1 MDEDGNQP
9 GGDETQ
15 SRLGVT
21 LLSVL
26 GYLSQ
31 ALDVLKLANQ
41 SETRKSLLGMLV
53 EATRFSL
60 DDQQRVEGGRKGY
73 AGADRTRVSVG
84 GGRTVPVP
92 CPTTRFP
99 LYVPLVSPCRCT
111 PYLQLTDPQHGK
123 PLDTAACILLAIGPH
138 ILMTHADVTA
148 TSSNSSKAPSLV
160 SPSLLRSRAL
170 DFVTSDILTK
180 APKESVPAVESLMR
194 YLCLHAP
201 ERAEGRAAAVE
212 AVMKV
217 YETVGRKEREG
228 FFLFVGKLARVDRAA
243 ARVVALDLSAA
254 LVERMAMTWGRGV
267 RGQGSMGS
275 GAMEEG
281 GGGGSR
287 DGEGGD
293 PGIEKGSGEAASGE
307 RGTESGREGGD
318 GEGDKGDEVSLSQ
331 GSASEGDAHS
341 GRESGNGTGV
351 GNDSRESGDSSGN
364 GSVRDV
370 LISRVGGCLELMFR
384 RASDAS
390 PTVRARAL
398 VALTATLRIL
408 KGRPSLLDAVLAA
421 HAHAHAHAHAPTH
434 PHTHAQAEPDASIG
448 RGSGLSGES
457 EPGEALGAGT
467 GGSVLSVEEVLG
479 MVRRRLEDEKGLVR
493 KAAVGALEEI
503 VGLSRLPLREE
514 LVDAIG
520 ELCSDSLLSVRRVAL
535 NALSKLTMSNPG
547 HVWLRAKW
555 LQSALVLI
563 LDNEAT
569 VQDQALDLLSSLLLQ
584 PLGLISASPRPSAAS
599 RMSLCKDRP
608 LHVCVGRRGVP
619 PAPVL
624 CEGEGVCEVCGRAAG
639 GEGAGAAGGGNA
651 AAGEAG
657 APVVAEGSVRSVVAW
672 LMAVG
677 QGSSSVVPLLHRAC
691 AVLARRNALHARL
704 VEGLQAVIEAAEG
717 WQKVQQQQ
725 QQQQQQPNEK
735 GGSVGKAA
743 GVKGGSPSRVWRWVV
758 RGAWL
763 LLLEVTSFSPQGVRW
778 EFLISRW
785 RDGRKQQ
792 EARAARPE
800 SVSAKPA
807 LDHDAAESAT
817 PGFGSRDLGG
827 QERGAG
833 VLHGQVKEAEVL
845 DGQEREAQVHVLKAL
860 CNVAARIPG
869 EKAADVAAGLLHN
882 LRSFQLS
889 PEEAGVHMVALATL
903 NRHAATGSRS
913 TAPPVPVA
921 APAAATNP
929 GTAAAAAKG
938 AAAGVR
944 VPVLAHGWLA
954 LGRFSLVDHSL
965 AKTCVPLF
973 VQASINLLLCCFPF
987 PLFQCRLTGPPVNLQ
1002 QPVRNNLVIILTDL
1016 CVRYTALVDPHVPCI
1031 SACLR
1036 DPCELVRRQTLVLL
1050 AGLLQRDY
1058 VKWRGA
1064 LVLRVLLCVVDESQA
1079 IREVALYLFTHV
1091 VPLHLHPQPRSI
1103 SLHPSPHLSTSL
1115 HPSTGRRVPLVPYN
1129 IFIEALFAL
1138 NACPFAPSST
1148 TTAPPLPSSGPRP
1161 SSSSPP
1167 NPASA
1172 YPSSSNPGSSEA
1184 APCDPSQPKCPDSS
1198 SPVEGIQEEG
1208 WSGKRRGRSGRG
1220 AGAGREGLD
1229 EELERFSLSGPSR
1242 HAARTTVYLTLL
1254 RLMAREHHL
1263 ALSAK
1268 LCLQVLAPLLDGALP
1283 FSCPSVQAVVGDA
1296 LDVLFR
1302 LGSNASIPHCCLAC
1316 EPLPCQQVLAPLLDG
1331 ALPLSC
1337 PSVQA
1342 VVGNALDV
1350 LSCKE
1355 MRPGSGKAAGADEDD
1370 GALPLS
1376 CPSVQA
1382 VVGDALFESGCS
1394 IPILTPPYPACK
1406 PFPYQQVLA
1415 PLLDGALPLSC
1426 PSVQAVVG
1434 DALFESGCS
1443 IPILTPPYPACKPFP
1458 YQQVLAPLLDGAL
1471 PLSCPSV
1478 QAVVGN
1484 ALDVLSCKEMRPGS
1498 FKAAGADE
1506 DDGALPLSCPT
1517 VQAVVGDALG
1527 VLSCKEMR
1535 PGSGKAAGAEEEG
1548 EEEAGGSAGGVTGGG
1563 GSSGGGRAG
1572 GGAAGGGAGA
1582 LANALK
1588 GRVVTQLM
1596 KKNLVENTI
1605 PVLIELKRLLEARN
1619 SPLQG
1624 ALMACLRCLFKEYKE
1639 EIEDLLAADPQ
1650 LGKELVTVSVPK
1662 VRERRGVGRGRGA
1675 QEEDGDGVGKG
1686 RVGGGGSMRF
1696 QERLTREGGEVGGRG
1711 CESEVERM
1719 RETEEGESEEA
1730 GLTGG
1735 TGEESGKEDGG
1746 GSALKIIEWCVSIAS
1761 CFRREEQVR
1770 EVQSRMGK
1778 DLPSKRATEQSARVK
1793 R

>member
-1 MDEDGNQP
+1 M
-9 GGDETQ
+9 
-15 SRLGVT
+15 
-21 LLSVL
+21 
-26 GYLSQ
+26 
-31 ALDVLKLANQ
+31 
-41 SETRKSLLGMLV
+41 
-53 EATRFSL
+53 
-60 DDQQRVEGGRKGY
+60 
-73 AGADRTRVSVG
+73 
-84 GGRTVPVP
+84 
-92 CPTTRFP
+92 
-99 LYVPLVSPCRCT
+99 
-111 PYLQLTDPQHGK
+111 
-123 PLDTAACILLAIGPH
+123 AIGPH
-138 ILMTHADVTA
+138 VLMTHADVAA

-170 DFVTSDILTK
+170 DFVTSNILTK
-180 APKESVPAVESLMR
+180 APKESIPAVESLMR
-194 YLCLHAP
+194 YLYMHAP

-212 AVMKV
+212 AVVKV

-243 ARVVALDLSAA
+243 ARVMAVDLSAA
-254 LVERMAMTWGRGV
+254 LVERMALMWGRGE
-267 RGQGSMGS
+267 GGGGSMGL

-281 GGGGSR
+281 GAGGSR
-287 DGEGGD
+287 DAEGGD
-293 PGIEKGSGEAASGE
+293 PGIGRGSGEAAGGE
-307 RGTESGREGGD
+307 GGNGAGGEGGD

-364 GSVRDV
+364 GNVRDV

-398 VALTATLRIL
+398 VALTASLRIL
-408 KGRPSLLDAVLAA
+408 KGRPSLLDAVLAGHAHAHAPA
-421 HAHAHAHAHAPTH
+421 HAHAHA
-434 PHTHAQAEPDASIG
+434 QAEPGASVG
-448 RGSGLSGES
+448 GGSGLSGES
-457 EPGEALGAGT
+457 EPGAALGAGS

-503 VGLSRLPLREE
+503 VGLSKLPLREE

-535 NALSKLTMSNPG
+535 TALSKLTMSNPG
-547 HVWLRAKW
+547 HVWLRSKW
-555 LQSALVLI
+555 LKSALVLI
-563 LDNEAT
+563 LDNEAS

-584 PLGLISASPRPSAAS
+584 PLALISASPRPSSAS

-639 GEGAGAAGGGNA
+639 VEGAGAGGGNA
-651 AAGEAG
+651 AAGEAR
-657 APVVAEGSVRSVVAW
+657 APVVAEGSVRSAVAW

-677 QGSSSVVPLLHRAC
+677 QGNSSVVPLLHRAC
-691 AVLARRNALHARL
+691 AVLARRNALNARL

-717 WQKVQQQQ
+717 WQNAHQQQQ
-725 QQQQQQPNEK
+725 QQQQQQQLNGK
-735 GGSVGKAA
+735 GSSVGKAA
-743 GVKGGSPSRVWRWVV
+743 GVKGSSPCRVWRWVV

-792 EARAARPE
+792 EAANRSQDEAARPE
-800 SVSAKPA
+800 PVSPA
-807 LDHDAAESAT
+807 HPEQERDAQVLD
-817 PGFGSRDLGG
+817 G
-827 QERGAG
+827 QER
-833 VLHGQVKEAEVL
+833 EAQVL

-889 PEEAGVHMVALATL
+889 PEEELQ
-903 NRHAATGSRS
+903 RS
-913 TAPPVPVA
+913 PLPS
-921 APAAATNP
+921 
-929 GTAAAAAKG
+929 
-938 AAAGVR
+938 VR
-944 VPVLAHGWLA
+944 NNLSVIPTDLCELQC
-954 LGRFSLVDHSL
+954 S
-965 AKTCVPLF
+965 PLPS
-973 VQASINLLLCCFPF
+973 VRNNLIVILTELQRS
-987 PLFQCRLTGPPVNLQ
+987 PLPS
-1002 QPVRNNLVIILTDL
+1002 VRNNLVIILTDL

-1064 LVLRVLLCVVDESQA
+1064 LVLRVLLCLVDESQA

-1091 VPLHLHPQPRSI
+1091 VPRLLQRDYVKWRGALVLRVLLCIVDESQAIREVALYLFTHVVP
-1103 SLHPSPHLSTSL
+1103 
-1115 HPSTGRRVPLVPYN
+1115 RRVPLVPYN

-1148 TTAPPLPSSGPRP
+1148 TTAPPLPSSGLRP

-1167 NPASA
+1167 NPASSKPGSTN
-1172 YPSSSNPGSSEA
+1172 PSSSKAG
-1184 APCDPSQPKCPDSS
+1184 PCDPAQPNCPNLS
-1198 SPVEGIQEEG
+1198 SPVEGIHEG
-1208 WSGKRRGRSGRG
+1208 DGWPEKRGGRSGRG
-1220 AGAGREGLD
+1220 AGAGREGVD

-1242 HAARTTVYLTLL
+1242 HAARTTVYRTLL

-1283 FSCPSVQAVVGDA
+1283 LLCPSV
-1296 LDVLFR
+1296 
-1302 LGSNASIPHCCLAC
+1302 
-1316 EPLPCQQVLAPLLDG
+1316 
-1331 ALPLSC
+1331 
-1337 PSVQA
+1337 
-1342 VVGNALDV
+1342 
-1350 LSCKE
+1350 
-1355 MRPGSGKAAGADEDD
+1355 KAM
-1370 GALPLS
+1370 
-1376 CPSVQA
+1376 
-1382 VVGDALFESGCS
+1382 
-1394 IPILTPPYPACK
+1394 
-1406 PFPYQQVLA
+1406 VLA

-1434 DALFESGCS
+1434 DAL
-1443 IPILTPPYPACKPFP
+1443 
-1458 YQQVLAPLLDGAL
+1458 D
-1471 PLSCPSV
+1471 
-1478 QAVVGN
+1478 
-1484 ALDVLSCKEMRPGS
+1484 
-1498 FKAAGADE
+1498 
-1506 DDGALPLSCPT
+1506 
-1517 VQAVVGDALG
+1517 

-1535 PGSGKAAGAEEEG
+1535 PGSGKAAAGAEEDG
-1548 EEEAGGSAGGVTGGG
+1548 EEEAGGSAGGVAGGG
-1563 GSSGGGRAG
+1563 GGSGGGRAG
-1572 GGAAGGGAGA
+1572 GGAGGAGGGGGGGAGA

-1605 PVLIELKRLLEARN
+1605 PVLIELKRLLEAQT

-1650 LGKELVTVSVPK
+1650 LGKELVYDIQKHESA
-1662 VRERRGVGRGRGA
+1662 RARAAAAARAAGSDSAAGGGGRVGAGG
-1675 QEEDGDGVGKG
+1675 
-1686 RVGGGGSMRF
+1686 VGGGGGSGG
-1696 QERLTREGGEVGGRG
+1696 EGKAAAAAAAAASTPAAVAAGATGAAEAPDAAGVRLTREGGEVGGRG
-1711 CESEVERM
+1711 CESEVERRM
-1719 RETEEGESEEA
+1719 SEREEGESEEA
-1730 GLTGG
+1730 CMLGKGRGG
-1735 TGEESGKEDGG
+1735 RDGRGKKKGGVMKENDQCASLEKGRVGKGRKGEAAADGSLQGTEGGRKGGCETESAAREGREKGYRGMVHGEEG
-1746 GSALKIIEWCVSIAS
+1746 
-1761 CFRREEQVR
+1761 QVR
-1770 EVQSRMGK
+1770 RVQRSMGE
-1778 DLPSKRATEQSARVK
+1778 DLPPRRATRQSARAK

>member
-1 MDEDGNQP
+1 MMDEDGNQP

-84 GGRTVPVP
+84 GGRTVEAW
-92 CPTTRFP
+92 R
-99 LYVPLVSPCRCT
+99 L
-111 PYLQLTDPQHGK
+111 PYRMLLKLTDPQHGK

-370 LISRVGGCLELMFR
+370 LISRVGGCLELMF
-384 RASDAS
+384 
-390 PTVRARAL
+390 P
-398 VALTATLRIL
+398 
-408 KGRPSLLDAVLAA
+408 
-421 HAHAHAHAHAPTH
+421 
-434 PHTHAQAEPDASIG
+434 EPDASIG

-717 WQKVQQQQ
+717 WQNAQQQPQ
-725 QQQQQQPNEK
+725 QQQQQQPNGK
-735 GGSVGKAA
+735 GSSVGKAA

-800 SVSAKPA
+800 SVSATPA

-827 QERGAG
+827 QERRAG

-889 PEEAGVHMVALATL
+889 PEEELQCSPLPSVRNNLVIILTDL
-903 NRHAATGSRS
+903 CVRHTAFVDPHELQRS
-913 TAPPVPVA
+913 
-921 APAAATNP
+921 
-929 GTAAAAAKG
+929 
-938 AAAGVR
+938 
-944 VPVLAHGWLA
+944 
-954 LGRFSLVDHSL
+954 
-965 AKTCVPLF
+965 PLP
-973 VQASINLLLCCFPF
+973 S
-987 PLFQCRLTGPPVNLQ
+987 
-1002 QPVRNNLVIILTDL
+1002 VRNNLVIILTDL

-1064 LVLRVLLCVVDESQA
+1064 LVLRVLLCIVDESQA

-1091 VPLHLHPQPRSI
+1091 VPRLLQKDYVKRRGALVLRVLLCIVDESSAIRDVALHIFTHVVPRRVPLVPYNTFIEALFALNACPLAPS
-1103 SLHPSPHLSTSL
+1103 STTTALLLPYSPLSTPFHPSPSLPTHPQAVCPSCPTTYSSKPLLHSMHAPSPPLQPPIFGHIPIHPSPPFSIPFPPLPPLSTSV
-1115 HPSTGRRVPLVPYN
+1115 HPSTGRVPLVPYN

-1172 YPSSSNPGSSEA
+1172 NPSSSNPGSSKA
-1184 APCDPSQPKCPDSS
+1184 APCDPSQPNCPNSS
-1198 SPVEGIQEEG
+1198 SPVEGIHEG
-1208 WSGKRRGRSGRG
+1208 DGWPGKRGARSGRG
-1220 AGAGREGLD
+1220 AGAEREGLD
-1229 EELERFSLSGPSR
+1229 EDLERFSLSGPSR
-1242 HAARTTVYLTLL
+1242 HVARTTVYRTLL

-1268 LCLQVLAPLLDGALP
+1268 LCLQSL
-1283 FSCPSVQAVVGDA
+1283 Q
-1296 LDVLFR
+1296 
-1302 LGSNASIPHCCLAC
+1302 
-1316 EPLPCQQVLAPLLDG
+1316 EPLASLSLLLVPLPAAAAIHHTNLYLSPLPVDTLVLAPLLDG

-1342 VVGNALDV
+1342 VVGDALDV

-1355 MRPGSGKAAGADEDD
+1355 MRPGSFKAAGADKDD

-1426 PSVQAVVG
+1426 PSVQTVVG
-1434 DALFESGCS
+1434 DAL
-1443 IPILTPPYPACKPFP
+1443 
-1458 YQQVLAPLLDGAL
+1458 D
-1471 PLSCPSV
+1471 
-1478 QAVVGN
+1478 
-1484 ALDVLSCKEMRPGS
+1484 
-1498 FKAAGADE
+1498 
-1506 DDGALPLSCPT
+1506 
-1517 VQAVVGDALG
+1517 

-1535 PGSGKAAGAEEEG
+1535 PGSGKAAGAEEDG

-1650 LGKELVTVSVPK
+1650 LGKELVYDIQKHEAARARAAAAARAAGSDSAGGVGGGVAAGGVGGGGGSSG

-1711 CESEVERM
+1711 CESEVERV

-1730 GLTGG
+1730 GLCGKDGEGRGRGKKKGG
-1735 TGEESGKEDGG
+1735 VMKENDQCAAVEKGRVGKGRKGEAADGNQQGAEGRWKG
-1746 GSALKIIEWCVSIAS
+1746 GSETESAAREGRGKGYRGVVQGDEGQGKGV
-1761 CFRREEQVR
+1761 RR
-1770 EVQSRMGK
+1770 SMGE
-1778 DLPSKRATEQSARVK
+1778 DLPPRRATRQSARVK

>member
-1 MDEDGNQP
+1 
-9 GGDETQ
+9 
-15 SRLGVT
+15 
-21 LLSVL
+21 
-26 GYLSQ
+26 
-31 ALDVLKLANQ
+31 
-41 SETRKSLLGMLV
+41 MLV
-53 EATRFSL
+53 EATRFLL

-84 GGRTVPVP
+84 GGRTVEAW
-92 CPTTRFP
+92 R
-99 LYVPLVSPCRCT
+99 L
-111 PYLQLTDPQHGK
+111 PYRMLLKLTDPQHGK

-408 KGRPSLLDAVLAA
+408 KGRPSLLDA
-421 HAHAHAHAHAPTH
+421 
-434 PHTHAQAEPDASIG
+434 PDASIG

-493 KAAVGALEEI
+493 KAAVGALEEL

-717 WQKVQQQQ
+717 WQNAQQQPQ
-725 QQQQQQPNEK
+725 QQQQQQPNGK
-735 GGSVGKAA
+735 GSSVGKAA
-743 GVKGGSPSRVWRWVV
+743 GVKGAVPAG
-758 RGAWL
+758 
-763 LLLEVTSFSPQGVRW
+763 
-778 EFLISRW
+778 W

-800 SVSAKPA
+800 SVSATPA

-827 QERGAG
+827 QERRAG

-889 PEEAGVHMVALATL
+889 PEELCRQATAIIQSQLKAGQSWQGSPGQNREEVRAQQQQRGEEEREEQEGQPEEEDEAKEEEQQQQEELEEGADGQPWGQRVECAVFVCGQLALIAGELAETLAVAAASGAATAGAAAAGAPAAAATAAAVAGVDGDSGGDRGAAAGGRQGWSGKSKGRGGASRRGASECEQLVLLQSALKEAFQCL
-903 NRHAATGSRS
+903 LELLLGNSNSSA
-913 TAPPVPVA
+913 APPVPVA

-954 LGRFSLVDHSL
+954 LGRFSLELQRSPLPSVRNNLVVDLTDLSEL
-965 AKTCVPLF
+965 QRSPLPSVRNNLVIILTDLCVRHTAFVDPHELQRSPLPSVRNNLVIILTDLCVRHTAF
-973 VQASINLLLCCFPF
+973 VDPHELQRS
-987 PLFQCRLTGPPVNLQ
+987 PLPS
-1002 QPVRNNLVIILTDL
+1002 VRNNLVIILTDL

-1064 LVLRVLLCVVDESQA
+1064 LVLRVLLCIVDESQA

-1091 VPLHLHPQPRSI
+1091 VPRLLQKDYVKRRGALVLRVLLCIVDESSAIRDVALHIFTHVVPRRVPLVPYNTFIEALFALNACPLAPS
-1103 SLHPSPHLSTSL
+1103 STTTALLLPYSPLSTPFHPSPSL
-1115 HPSTGRRVPLVPYN
+1115 PTHPTGRVPLVPYN
-1129 IFIEALFAL
+1129 IFIEAFVAL

-1148 TTAPPLPSSGPRP
+1148 TNFRPCAPRAIQHLHRSPLCSQRLPLCPLLYYHRPASPLLRPRP

-1172 YPSSSNPGSSEA
+1172 NPSS
-1184 APCDPSQPKCPDSS
+1184 
-1198 SPVEGIQEEG
+1198 EE
-1208 WSGKRRGRSGRG
+1208 RG
-1220 AGAGREGLD
+1220 AEWKGRRAEREGLD
-1229 EELERFSLSGPSR
+1229 EDLERFSLSGPSR
-1242 HAARTTVYLTLL
+1242 HVARTTVYRTLL
-1254 RLMAREHHL
+1254 PPHGSRAPSR
-1263 ALSAK
+1263 S
-1268 LCLQVLAPLLDGALP
+1268 LCQALP
-1283 FSCPSVQAVVGDA
+1283 TGARA
-1296 LDVLFR
+1296 LAR
-1302 LGSNASIPHCCLAC
+1302 RRPAAI
-1316 EPLPCQQVLAPLLDG
+1316 
-1331 ALPLSC
+1331 LPLRASR
-1337 PSVQA
+1337 
-1342 VVGNALDV
+1342 GRD
-1350 LSCKE
+1350 
-1355 MRPGSGKAAGADEDD
+1355 
-1370 GALPLS
+1370 
-1376 CPSVQA
+1376 
-1382 VVGDALFESGCS
+1382 
-1394 IPILTPPYPACK
+1394 
-1406 PFPYQQVLA
+1406 
-1415 PLLDGALPLSC
+1415 
-1426 PSVQAVVG
+1426 
-1434 DALFESGCS
+1434 
-1443 IPILTPPYPACKPFP
+1443 
-1458 YQQVLAPLLDGAL
+1458 
-1471 PLSCPSV
+1471 
-1478 QAVVGN
+1478 

-1506 DDGALPLSCPT
+1506 DGARALARRRPAALLPS
-1517 VQAVVGDALG
+1517 VQAVVGDALD

-1535 PGSGKAAGAEEEG
+1535 PGSGKAAGAEEDG
-1548 EEEAGGSAGGVTGGG
+1548 EEEAGGSAGGVTGGEVAVV
-1563 GSSGGGRAG
+1563 AG
-1572 GGAAGGGAGA
+1572 G
-1582 LANALK
+1582 
-1588 GRVVTQLM
+1588 
-1596 KKNLVENTI
+1596 
-1605 PVLIELKRLLEARN
+1605 
-1619 SPLQG
+1619 
-1624 ALMACLRCLFKEYKE
+1624 
-1639 EIEDLLAADPQ
+1639 
-1650 LGKELVTVSVPK
+1650 
-1662 VRERRGVGRGRGA
+1662 
-1675 QEEDGDGVGKG
+1675 QEEEQQEEELG
-1686 RVGGGGSMRF
+1686 RW
-1696 QERLTREGGEVGGRG
+1696 
-1711 CESEVERM
+1711 RM
-1719 RETEEGESEEA
+1719 
-1730 GLTGG
+1730 L
-1735 TGEESGKEDGG
+1735 
-1746 GSALKIIEWCVSIAS
+1746 
-1761 CFRREEQVR
+1761 
-1770 EVQSRMGK
+1770 
-1778 DLPSKRATEQSARVK
+1778 
-1793 R
+1793 

>member
-1 MDEDGNQP
+1 MMDEDGNQP

-53 EATRFSL
+53 EATRFLL

-73 AGADRTRVSVG
+73 AGADRTR
-84 GGRTVPVP
+84 
-92 CPTTRFP
+92 
-99 LYVPLVSPCRCT
+99 
-111 PYLQLTDPQHGK
+111 LTDPQHGK

-408 KGRPSLLDAVLAA
+408 KGRPSLLDA
-421 HAHAHAHAHAPTH
+421 
-434 PHTHAQAEPDASIG
+434 PDASIG

-493 KAAVGALEEI
+493 KAAVGALEEL

-717 WQKVQQQQ
+717 WQNAQQQPQ
-725 QQQQQQPNEK
+725 QQQQQQPNGK
-735 GGSVGKAA
+735 GSSVGKAA

-763 LLLEVTSFSPQGVRW
+763 LMLEVTSFSPQGVRW

-800 SVSAKPA
+800 SVSATPA

-827 QERGAG
+827 QERRAG

-889 PEEAGVHMVALATL
+889 PEELKAGQSWQGSPGQNREEVRAQQQQRGEEEREEQEGQPEEEDEAKEEEQQQQEELEEGADGQPWGQRVECAVFVCGQLALIAGELAETLAVAAASGAATAGAAAAGAPAAAATAAAVAGVDGDSGGDRGAAAGGRQGWSGKSKGRGGASRRGASECEQLVLLQSALKEAFQCL
-903 NRHAATGSRS
+903 LELLLGNSNSSA
-913 TAPPVPVA
+913 APPVPVA

-954 LGRFSLVDHSL
+954 LGRFSLELQRSPLPSMRNNLVVDLTDLSEL
-965 AKTCVPLF
+965 QRSPLP
-973 VQASINLLLCCFPF
+973 S
-987 PLFQCRLTGPPVNLQ
+987 
-1002 QPVRNNLVIILTDL
+1002 VRNNLVIILTDL

-1091 VPLHLHPQPRSI
+1091 VP
-1103 SLHPSPHLSTSL
+1103 
-1115 HPSTGRRVPLVPYN
+1115 RRVPLVPYN

-1184 APCDPSQPKCPDSS
+1184 APCDPSQPRCPDSS

-1229 EELERFSLSGPSR
+1229 EELERFSLSSASYSGRVGSFIGT
-1242 HAARTTVYLTLL
+1242 AATGSALPLILAKSALL
-1254 RLMAREHHL
+1254 PGGDK
-1263 ALSAK
+1263 AK
-1268 LCLQVLAPLLDGALP
+1268 VLAPLLDGALP

-1434 DALFESGCS
+1434 NS
-1443 IPILTPPYPACKPFP
+1443 
-1458 YQQVLAPLLDGAL
+1458 
-1471 PLSCPSV
+1471 
-1478 QAVVGN
+1478 
-1484 ALDVLSCKEMRPGS
+1484 LDVLSCKEMRPGS

-1517 VQAVVGDALG
+1517 VQAVVGDALD

-1650 LGKELVTVSVPK
+1650 LGKELVE
-1662 VRERRGVGRGRGA
+1662 REEGHGAWQGGTGGGWGWSGEGEGWWWGEYEISGEIDEGRGRGWW
-1675 QEEDGDGVGKG
+1675 K
-1686 RVGGGGSMRF
+1686 
-1696 QERLTREGGEVGGRG
+1696 
-1711 CESEVERM
+1711 
-1719 RETEEGESEEA
+1719 

>member
-1 MDEDGNQP
+1 M
-9 GGDETQ
+9 
-15 SRLGVT
+15 
-21 LLSVL
+21 
-26 GYLSQ
+26 
-31 ALDVLKLANQ
+31 
-41 SETRKSLLGMLV
+41 
-53 EATRFSL
+53 
-60 DDQQRVEGGRKGY
+60 
-73 AGADRTRVSVG
+73 
-84 GGRTVPVP
+84 
-92 CPTTRFP
+92 
-99 LYVPLVSPCRCT
+99 
-111 PYLQLTDPQHGK
+111 
-123 PLDTAACILLAIGPH
+123 AIGPH
-138 ILMTHADVTA
+138 ILMTHADVAA

-180 APKESVPAVESLMR
+180 APKECIPAVESLMR
-194 YLCLHAP
+194 YLCLNAP

-212 AVMKV
+212 AVIKV

-254 LVERMAMTWGRGV
+254 LVERMAMTWGRGL

-318 GEGDKGDEVSLSQ
+318 GEGDKGDE
-331 GSASEGDAHS
+331 
-341 GRESGNGTGV
+341 
-351 GNDSRESGDSSGN
+351 
-364 GSVRDV
+364 
-370 LISRVGGCLELMFR
+370 
-384 RASDAS
+384 
-390 PTVRARAL
+390 
-398 VALTATLRIL
+398 
-408 KGRPSLLDAVLAA
+408 
-421 HAHAHAHAHAPTH
+421 
-434 PHTHAQAEPDASIG
+434 PDASIG
-448 RGSGLSGES
+448 RGSGLIGES
-457 EPGEALGAGT
+457 ESGEALGAGT

-584 PLGLISASPRPSAAS
+584 PLGLISASPRPSAGS

-624 CEGEGVCEVCGRAAG
+624 CEGEGVCEVCARAAG
-639 GEGAGAAGGGNA
+639 GEGAGAAGGNA
-651 AAGEAG
+651 AGGEAG
-657 APVVAEGSVRSVVAW
+657 AAAGGPAEGSVRSVVAW
-672 LMAVG
+672 LMAIG

-691 AVLARRNALHARL
+691 AVLARRNALNVRL

-717 WQKVQQQQ
+717 WQNAQQQQ
-725 QQQQQQPNEK
+725 QHQQQQQQKQQQQQPNGK
-735 GGSVGKAA
+735 GSSVGKAA
-743 GVKGGSPSRVWRWVV
+743 GVKGGNPSRVWRWVV

-785 RDGRKQQ
+785 RDSRKQQ
-792 EARAARPE
+792 EAGNRSHDEASRPE
-800 SVSAKPA
+800 LVS
-807 LDHDAAESAT
+807 
-817 PGFGSRDLGG
+817 PGRPE
-827 QERGAG
+827 QEREAQ
-833 VLHGQVKEAEVL
+833 VLDGQLREAQVL

-860 CNVAARIPG
+860 CNVAARITG

-889 PEEAGVHMVALATL
+889 PDEVKAGSSRQGSPDQNRDEVRAQQQQQQQQQRGEEEREEQEGQPEEEEEATEKEQKQQEELEEGADGQPWGQEVECAVFVCGQLALIAGELAETL
-903 NRHAATGSRS
+903 AAAAASA
-913 TAPPVPVA
+913 APPVPSGA
-921 APAAATNP
+921 AAAATNP
-929 GTAAAAAKG
+929 GTAAAAAV
-938 AAAGVR
+938 AAAAVR

-954 LGRFSLVDHSL
+954 LGRFSLVDHAL

-973 VQASINLLLCCFPF
+973 VQASINLLLCRFPF
-987 PLFQCRLTGPPVNLQ
+987 PLFQCRLTVLQSICNDLVCAALHHSRQPPCAFKPSGFLPTSQPSANPLPILFQPSSRTQQELQ
-1002 QPVRNNLVIILTDL
+1002 RSPLPSVRNNLVIILTDL

-1064 LVLRVLLCVVDESQA
+1064 LVLRVLLCIVDESQA

-1091 VPLHLHPQPRSI
+1091 VP
-1103 SLHPSPHLSTSL
+1103 
-1115 HPSTGRRVPLVPYN
+1115 RRVPLVPYN

-1172 YPSSSNPGSSEA
+1172 NPSSSNPGSSKA
-1184 APCDPSQPKCPDSS
+1184 APCDPSQPNCPNSS
-1198 SPVEGIQEEG
+1198 SPVEGIHEG
-1208 WSGKRRGRSGRG
+1208 NGWPGKRGARSGRG
-1220 AGAGREGLD
+1220 AGAEREGLD

-1242 HAARTTVYLTLL
+1242 HAARTTVYRTLL

-1268 LCLQVLAPLLDGALP
+1268 LCLQVGPSPPSSVFRRRPAALLPLGASRGGGRSEHL
-1283 FSCPSVQAVVGDA
+1283 
-1296 LDVLFR
+1296 
-1302 LGSNASIPHCCLAC
+1302 
-1316 EPLPCQQVLAPLLDG
+1316 VLAPLLDG

-1337 PSVQA
+1337 HSVQA
-1342 VVGNALDV
+1342 VVGDALDV

-1355 MRPGSGKAAGADEDD
+1355 MRPGSGKAAGAEED
-1370 GALPLS
+1370 
-1376 CPSVQA
+1376 
-1382 VVGDALFESGCS
+1382 
-1394 IPILTPPYPACK
+1394 
-1406 PFPYQQVLA
+1406 
-1415 PLLDGALPLSC
+1415 
-1426 PSVQAVVG
+1426 
-1434 DALFESGCS
+1434 
-1443 IPILTPPYPACKPFP
+1443 
-1458 YQQVLAPLLDGAL
+1458 
-1471 PLSCPSV
+1471 
-1478 QAVVGN
+1478 
-1484 ALDVLSCKEMRPGS
+1484 
-1498 FKAAGADE
+1498 
-1506 DDGALPLSCPT
+1506 
-1517 VQAVVGDALG
+1517 
-1527 VLSCKEMR
+1527 
-1535 PGSGKAAGAEEEG
+1535 G
-1548 EEEAGGSAGGVTGGG
+1548 EEEAGGSAGGVAGGG
-1563 GSSGGGRAG
+1563 GGSGGGRAAAGAG
-1572 GGAAGGGAGA
+1572 GGGGGGGAGA

-1650 LGKELVTVSVPK
+1650 LGKELVYDIQKHEAARARAAAAARAAGSDSAGGVGGGVAAGGVGGGGGSSG